1 MITTIRTTKV
11 ALAMFEAMKFG
22 IEAEHLGGGI
32 IEINSNYLEKVS
44 RLVEKT
50 GATILSEEDVVPTTP
65 YGQQING
72 ATAYDIYRGI

>member
-1 MITTIRTTKV
+1 MITTIRTPKV
-11 ALAMFEAMKFG
+11 ALAMFEALKLG
-22 IEAEHLGGGI
+22 IEVEHLGGGV
-32 IEINSNYLEKVS
+32 IEINSNYIEKVS

-72 ATAYDIYRGI
+72 TTAYDIYRGI

>member
-1 MITTIRTTKV
+1 VITTIRTTKV
-11 ALAMFEAMKFG
+11 ALAMFESLKFG
-22 IEAEHLGGGI
+22 LEAEHLGGGI
-32 IEINSNYLEKVS
+32 IQINSNYIEKVS
-44 RLVEKT
+44 RIIEKT

>member
-1 MITTIRTTKV
+1 MITTIKTTKV

-22 IEAEHLGGGI
+22 IEAEHLGGGL

-65 YGQQING
+65 YEQSVNG
-72 ATAYDIYRGI
+72 TTAYDIYRGI